1 MLVPMNQT
9 RSFARR
15 AIAVLAAILLSITLI
30 GCGKKSDDYEEPAPE
45 ETTPAAAP
53 VWPMT
58 GLPQANEPNHPVM
71 IVKIPNTSQARPQ
84 EGMDKADMV
93 TEELVEGGIT
103 RLAVVFDSK
112 VPEEVGPVRSMRAS
126 DIGIA
131 KPANAV
137 VVSSGAAPPTIAR
150 FNRAQVKF
158 YDEGA
163 EGMYRTSSRV
173 PPYNLMVNL
182 KEFNQAHKLRRGHP
196 QSYLPWGD
204 AAEFQG
210 TAPATKIQAQMSTFR
225 TSDFEFRQGKY
236 INTNGYTNAG
246 AEFKADNV
254 LVMRVRVG
262 DAGYYDP
269 TGAPVPET
277 IYKGTGN
284 MALFHNGQVVQ
295 GKWQKDGLDS
305 MPQLT
310 DAAGAEVK
318 VPAGKT
324 FILLVPVQPKGGN
337 LNFQP

>member
-1 MLVPMNQT
+1 MLVSMNQT
-9 RSFARR
+9 RSYVRR
-15 AIAVLAAILLSITLI
+15 AIAILAAVLLSITLI
-30 GCGKKSDDYEEPAPE
+30 GCGKKSEESGDPIAQ
-45 ETTPAAAP
+45 ETTPAPPP

-84 EGMDKADMV
+84 EGMNKADMV

-112 VPEEVGPVRSMRAS
+112 IPDEVGPVRSMRAS

-137 VVSSGAAPPTIAR
+137 VISSGAAPPTISR

-163 EGMYRTSSRV
+163 DGMYRTSSRV
-173 PPYNLMVNL
+173 PPYNLMVSL
-182 KEFNQAHKLRRGHP
+182 KEFNQANKLRRGHP
-196 QSYLPWGD
+196 KAYLPWGESAD
-204 AAEFQG
+204 FVGAS
-210 TAPATKIQAQMSTFR
+210 PATKIQAQMSTFR

-236 INTNGYTNAG
+236 INTNGYTDVG

-262 DAGYYDP
+262 DAGYRDP
-269 TGAPVPET
+269 SGAPVPET
-277 IYKGTGN
+277 IYKGTGS
-284 MALFHNGQVVQ
+284 MALFHQGQVVQ
-295 GKWQKDGLDS
+295 GKWHKADLDS

-310 DAAGAEVK
+310 DAAGQEVT
-318 VPAGKT
+318 VPAGRT
-324 FILLVPVQPKGGN
+324 FVLLVPVRPKGGN